1 MSLVWVGSGQRCLPN
16 GGKESGGCNLG
27 AQTWQV
33 EEEKVDKVVVTLAVV
48 VE

>member
-1 MSLVWVGSGQRCLPN
+1 MGAKKAG
-16 GGKESGGCNLG
+16 SGGCNLG

-33 EEEKVDKVVVTLAVV
+33 EEEKVDEAVVLAVV